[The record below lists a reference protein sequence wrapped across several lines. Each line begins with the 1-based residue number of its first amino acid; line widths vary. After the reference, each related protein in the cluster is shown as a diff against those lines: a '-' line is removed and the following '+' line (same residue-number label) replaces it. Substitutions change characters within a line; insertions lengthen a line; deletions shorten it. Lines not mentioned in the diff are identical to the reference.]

1 MYFIKWN
8 KLSIFLPLGFN
19 GYQIFILLS
28 LHIYRDMYSKN
39 MIFPLYIF
47 WDTLNFLLGDKLY
60 EFDGET
66 YNLETITL
74 YELEHLVSKFF

>member
-1 MYFIKWN
+1 
-8 KLSIFLPLGFN
+8 
-19 GYQIFILLS
+19 
-28 LHIYRDMYSKN
+28 